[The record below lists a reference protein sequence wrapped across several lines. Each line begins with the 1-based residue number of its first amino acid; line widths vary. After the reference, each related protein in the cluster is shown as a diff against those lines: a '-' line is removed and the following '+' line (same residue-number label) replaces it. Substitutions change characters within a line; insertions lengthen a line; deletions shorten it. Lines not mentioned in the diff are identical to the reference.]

1 MVRIKTAA
9 LMLCV
14 IAAFLCLIKAAG
26 GHDAPRGWSYD
37 QECCSDRDCA
47 PIPAKGI
54 QALPDGSYML
64 PTGEVVGKEKI
75 KRSQD
80 EEYHLCRLP
89 GGTHIF
95 CLYVPPFGS

>member
-1 MVRIKTAA
+1 MKPLGFNALMCVAA
-9 LMLCV
+9 LLFSSV
-14 IAAFLCLIKAAG
+14 ALA
-26 GHDAPRGWSYD
+26 HNAPRGWAYD
-37 QECCSDRDCA
+37 LECCSDRDCA

-54 QALPDGSYML
+54 QALPDGSYVL
-64 PTGEVVGKEKI
+64 PTGEVVEKSKI

>member
-1 MVRIKTAA
+1 MIKNLTLA
-9 LMLCV
+9 V
-14 IAAFLCLIKAAG
+14 IAAALFLALVKASG
-26 GHDAPRGWSYD
+26 GHEAPRGWQYD
-37 QECCSDRDCA
+37 QECCSDRDCK

-54 QALPDGSYML
+54 QALPNGAYAL
-64 PTGEVVGKEKI
+64 PTGEVVDKSRI

-80 EEYHLCRLP
+80 EEYHLCRLA

>member
-1 MVRIKTAA
+1 MIRFKTAFLVICTVAGFLA
-9 LMLCV
+9 LV
-14 IAAFLCLIKAAG
+14 KASG
-26 GHDAPRGWSYD
+26 GHEAPRGWSYD
-37 QECCSDRDCA
+37 HECCSDRDCK

-54 QALPDGSYML
+54 QALPDGAYML
-64 PTGEVVGKEKI
+64 PTGEVVDKNRI

-95 CLYVPPFGS
+95 CLYVPNNGS